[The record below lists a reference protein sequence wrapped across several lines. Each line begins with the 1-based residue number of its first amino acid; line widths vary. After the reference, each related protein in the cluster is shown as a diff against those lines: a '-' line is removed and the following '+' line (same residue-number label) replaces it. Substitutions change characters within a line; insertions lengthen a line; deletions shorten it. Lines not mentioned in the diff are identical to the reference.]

1 MATLKLERLNLIY
14 GGQGSGGTH
23 AVRDVDLT
31 IGDGEFCVF
40 LGPSGC
46 GKTSTLRMIAGL
58 ETPTSG
64 VVRLDGRVI
73 NDLYPGERD
82 IAMVFQSY
90 ALYPHLTVRGH
101 LELPLKAQRVPKVE
115 RERRV
120 NEIADLLQIA
130 DLLEARPRQLSGGQA
145 QRTAIGRAL
154 IRQPRLFLLDEPL
167 TNLDARLR
175 LETRAALKRLQS
187 ELGLTPIYV
196 TLEQAGELLVVARGV
211 AEEDPQGDA
220 VEHLLP
226 VGELERAGAQSED
239 LLRDGREEV
248 PGERVHRLPGRE
260 HRLVEAAA
268 VAPPSP
274 AREGERVGLE
284 VRHAL
289 ALGPGVRGVDVRRL
303 VEHLAD
309 RLGPPH
315 HDEPTAEQARALP
328 AVVAPDRPQDLDRAP
343 VGVHLRELARDL
355 RTWREEPAHELGQEP
370 RRHELGA
377 LGERSLR
384 QALARR
390 GRDLGCDRGL
400 RHARPA

>member
-1 MATLKLERLNLIY
+1 VATLKLELLNLIY
-14 GGQGSGGTH
+14 GGQGTPSTH
-23 AVRDVDLT
+23 AVRDVDLVV
-31 IGDGEFCVF
+31 GDGEFCVF

-175 LETRAALKRLQS
+175 LETRAALKRLQN
-187 ELGLTPIYV
+187 ELSITTIYV
-196 TLEQAGELLVVARGV
+196 THDQEEALSLADTIVVMNDGRVQQVATPRELYGHPVNRFVAGFIGTPPMNFVAATIHPSANGQVDESSLALVTTGFILPLSAQGTATSDVRGRSGLV
-211 AEEDPQGDA
+211 PGAALTLGVRPEDLIVGPLTGGDGPRGRVVVVEPQGD
-220 VEHLLP
+220 
-226 VGELERAGAQSED
+226 ERIISVALTGGDAAQTVWKV
-239 LLRDGREEV
+239 R
-248 PGERVHRLPGRE
+248 
-260 HRLVEAAA
+260 
-268 VAPPSP
+268 APK
-274 AREGERVGLE
+274 
-284 VRHAL
+284 H
-289 ALGPGVRGVDVRRL
+289 GPGVNVAVGDAVGLTVR
-303 VEHLAD
+303 
-309 RLGPPH
+309 P
-315 HDEPTAEQARALP
+315 
-328 AVVAPDRPQDLDRAP
+328 
-343 VGVHLRELARDL
+343 
-355 RTWREEPAHELGQEP
+355 
-370 RRHELGA
+370 
-377 LGERSLR
+377 
-384 QALARR
+384 
-390 GRDLGCDRGL
+390 RGL
-400 RHARPA
+400 RLFDKETEERVL

>member
-1 MATLKLERLNLIY
+1 VATLKLELLNLIY
-14 GGQGSGGTH
+14 GGQGTPSTH
-23 AVRDVDLT
+23 AVRDVDLVV
-31 IGDGEFCVF
+31 GDGEFCVF

-130 DLLEARPRQLSGGQA
+130 DLLGARPRQLSGGQA

-175 LETRAALKRLQS
+175 LETRAALKRLQN
-187 ELGLTPIYV
+187 ELGITTIYV
-196 TLEQAGELLVVARGV
+196 THDQEEALSLADTIVVMNDGRVQQVATPRELYGHPVNRFVAGFIGTPPMNFVAATIHPSANGQVDESSLALVTTGFILPLSAQGTAANDVRGRSGLV
-211 AEEDPQGDA
+211 PGAALTLGVRPEDLIVGPLAGGDGPRGRVVVVEPQGD
-220 VEHLLP
+220 
-226 VGELERAGAQSED
+226 ERIISVALTGGDAAQTVWKV
-239 LLRDGREEV
+239 R
-248 PGERVHRLPGRE
+248 
-260 HRLVEAAA
+260 
-268 VAPPSP
+268 APK
-274 AREGERVGLE
+274 
-284 VRHAL
+284 H
-289 ALGPGVRGVDVRRL
+289 GPGVNVAVGDAVGLTVR
-303 VEHLAD
+303 
-309 RLGPPH
+309 P
-315 HDEPTAEQARALP
+315 
-328 AVVAPDRPQDLDRAP
+328 
-343 VGVHLRELARDL
+343 
-355 RTWREEPAHELGQEP
+355 
-370 RRHELGA
+370 
-377 LGERSLR
+377 
-384 QALARR
+384 
-390 GRDLGCDRGL
+390 RGL
-400 RHARPA
+400 RLFDKDTEERVL

>member
-1 MATLKLERLNLIY
+1 VATLKLELLNLIY
-14 GGQGSGGTH
+14 GGQGTPSTH
-23 AVRDVDLT
+23 AVRDVDLVV
-31 IGDGEFCVF
+31 GDGEFCVF

-175 LETRAALKRLQS
+175 LETRAALKRLQN
-187 ELGLTPIYV
+187 ELSITTIYV
-196 TLEQAGELLVVARGV
+196 THDQEEALSLADTIVVMNDGRVQQVATPHELYGHPVNRFVAGFIGTPPMNFVAATIHPSANGQVDESSLALVTTGFILPLSAQGTAASDVRGRSGLV
-211 AEEDPQGDA
+211 PGAALTLGVRPEDLIVGPLAGGDGPRGRVVVVEPQGD
-220 VEHLLP
+220 
-226 VGELERAGAQSED
+226 ERIISVALTGGDAAQTVWKV
-239 LLRDGREEV
+239 R
-248 PGERVHRLPGRE
+248 
-260 HRLVEAAA
+260 
-268 VAPPSP
+268 APK
-274 AREGERVGLE
+274 R
-284 VRHAL
+284 
-289 ALGPGVRGVDVRRL
+289 GPGVNVAVGDAVGLTVR
-303 VEHLAD
+303 
-309 RLGPPH
+309 P
-315 HDEPTAEQARALP
+315 
-328 AVVAPDRPQDLDRAP
+328 
-343 VGVHLRELARDL
+343 
-355 RTWREEPAHELGQEP
+355 
-370 RRHELGA
+370 
-377 LGERSLR
+377 
-384 QALARR
+384 
-390 GRDLGCDRGL
+390 RGL
-400 RHARPA
+400 RLFDKETEERVL

>member
-1 MATLKLERLNLIY
+1 VATLKLELLNLIY
-14 GGQGSGGTH
+14 GGQGTPSTH
-23 AVRDVDLT
+23 AVRDVDLVV
-31 IGDGEFCVF
+31 GDGEFCVF

-175 LETRAALKRLQS
+175 LETRAALKRLQN
-187 ELGLTPIYV
+187 ELGITTIYV
-196 TLEQAGELLVVARGV
+196 THDQEEALSLADTIVVMNDGRVQQVATPHELYGHPVNRFVAGFIGTPPMNFAAATIHPPANGQVDESSLALVTTGFILPLSAQGTAASDVRGRNGLVPGV
-211 AEEDPQGDA
+211 ALTLGVRPEDLIVGPLTGEDGPRGRVVVVEPQGD
-220 VEHLLP
+220 
-226 VGELERAGAQSED
+226 ERIISVALTGGDAAQTVWKV
-239 LLRDGREEV
+239 R
-248 PGERVHRLPGRE
+248 
-260 HRLVEAAA
+260 
-268 VAPPSP
+268 APK
-274 AREGERVGLE
+274 
-284 VRHAL
+284 H
-289 ALGPGVRGVDVRRL
+289 GPGVNVAVGDAVGLTVR
-303 VEHLAD
+303 
-309 RLGPPH
+309 P
-315 HDEPTAEQARALP
+315 
-328 AVVAPDRPQDLDRAP
+328 
-343 VGVHLRELARDL
+343 
-355 RTWREEPAHELGQEP
+355 
-370 RRHELGA
+370 
-377 LGERSLR
+377 
-384 QALARR
+384 
-390 GRDLGCDRGL
+390 RGL
-400 RHARPA
+400 RLFDKETEERVL

>member
-1 MATLKLERLNLIY
+1 MATLKLELLNLIY
-14 GGQGSGGTH
+14 GGQGTPSTH
-23 AVRDVDLT
+23 AVRDVDLVV
-31 IGDGEFCVF
+31 GDGEFCVF

-175 LETRAALKRLQS
+175 LETRAALKRLQN
-187 ELGLTPIYV
+187 ELGITTIYV
-196 TLEQAGELLVVARGV
+196 THDQEEALSLADTIVVMNDGRVQQVATPRELYGHPVNRFVAGFIGTPPMNFVAATIHPSANGQVDESSLALVTTGFILPLSAQGTAASDVRGRSGLV
-211 AEEDPQGDA
+211 PGAALTLGVRPEDLIVGPLAGGDGPRGRVVVVEPQGD
-220 VEHLLP
+220 
-226 VGELERAGAQSED
+226 ERIISVALTGGDAAQTVWKV
-239 LLRDGREEV
+239 R
-248 PGERVHRLPGRE
+248 
-260 HRLVEAAA
+260 
-268 VAPPSP
+268 APK
-274 AREGERVGLE
+274 
-284 VRHAL
+284 H
-289 ALGPGVRGVDVRRL
+289 GPGVNVAVGDAVGLTVR
-303 VEHLAD
+303 
-309 RLGPPH
+309 P
-315 HDEPTAEQARALP
+315 
-328 AVVAPDRPQDLDRAP
+328 
-343 VGVHLRELARDL
+343 
-355 RTWREEPAHELGQEP
+355 
-370 RRHELGA
+370 
-377 LGERSLR
+377 
-384 QALARR
+384 
-390 GRDLGCDRGL
+390 RGL
-400 RHARPA
+400 RLFDKETEERVL

>member
-1 MATLKLERLNLIY
+1 VATLKLELLNLIY
-14 GGQGSGGTH
+14 GGQGTPSTH
-23 AVRDVDLT
+23 AVRDVDLVV
-31 IGDGEFCVF
+31 GDGEFCVF

-175 LETRAALKRLQS
+175 LETRAALKRLQN
-187 ELGLTPIYV
+187 ELGITTIYV
-196 TLEQAGELLVVARGV
+196 THDQEEALSLADTIVVMNDGRVQQVATSRELYGHPVNRFVAGFIGTPPMNFVAATIHPSANGQVDESSLALVTTGFILPLSAQGTPASDVRGRSGLV
-211 AEEDPQGDA
+211 PGAALTLGVRPEDLIVGPLAGGDGPRGRVVVVEPQGD
-220 VEHLLP
+220 
-226 VGELERAGAQSED
+226 ERIISVALTGGDAAQTVWKV
-239 LLRDGREEV
+239 R
-248 PGERVHRLPGRE
+248 
-260 HRLVEAAA
+260 
-268 VAPPSP
+268 APK
-274 AREGERVGLE
+274 
-284 VRHAL
+284 H
-289 ALGPGVRGVDVRRL
+289 GPGVNVAVGDAVGLTVR
-303 VEHLAD
+303 
-309 RLGPPH
+309 P
-315 HDEPTAEQARALP
+315 
-328 AVVAPDRPQDLDRAP
+328 
-343 VGVHLRELARDL
+343 
-355 RTWREEPAHELGQEP
+355 
-370 RRHELGA
+370 
-377 LGERSLR
+377 
-384 QALARR
+384 
-390 GRDLGCDRGL
+390 RGL
-400 RHARPA
+400 RLFDKETEERVL

>member
-1 MATLKLERLNLIY
+1 VATLKLELLNLIY
-14 GGQGSGGTH
+14 GGQGTPSTH
-23 AVRDVDLT
+23 AVRDVDLVV
-31 IGDGEFCVF
+31 GDGEFCVF

-175 LETRAALKRLQS
+175 LETRAALKRLQN
-187 ELGLTPIYV
+187 ELGITTIYV
-196 TLEQAGELLVVARGV
+196 THDQEEALSLADTIVVMNDGRVQQVATPHELYGHPVNRFVAGFIGTPPMNFVAATIHPSANGQVDESSLALVTTGFILPLSAQGTATSDVRGRSGLV
-211 AEEDPQGDA
+211 PGAALTLGVRPEDLIVGPLAGGDGPRGRVVVVEPQGD
-220 VEHLLP
+220 
-226 VGELERAGAQSED
+226 ERIVSVALTGGDAAQTVWKV
-239 LLRDGREEV
+239 R
-248 PGERVHRLPGRE
+248 
-260 HRLVEAAA
+260 
-268 VAPPSP
+268 APK
-274 AREGERVGLE
+274 
-284 VRHAL
+284 H
-289 ALGPGVRGVDVRRL
+289 GPGVNVAVGDAVGLTVR
-303 VEHLAD
+303 
-309 RLGPPH
+309 P
-315 HDEPTAEQARALP
+315 
-328 AVVAPDRPQDLDRAP
+328 
-343 VGVHLRELARDL
+343 
-355 RTWREEPAHELGQEP
+355 
-370 RRHELGA
+370 
-377 LGERSLR
+377 
-384 QALARR
+384 
-390 GRDLGCDRGL
+390 RGL
-400 RHARPA
+400 RLFDKDTEERVL

>member
-1 MATLKLERLNLIY
+1 VATLKLELLNLIY
-14 GGQGSGGTH
+14 GGQGTPSTH
-23 AVRDVDLT
+23 AVRDVDLVV
-31 IGDGEFCVF
+31 GDGEFCVF

-175 LETRAALKRLQS
+175 LETRAALKRLQN
-187 ELGLTPIYV
+187 ELGITTIYV
-196 TLEQAGELLVVARGV
+196 THDQEEALSLADTIVVMNDGRVQQVATPRELYGHPVNRFVAGFIGTPPMNFVAATIHLSANGQVDESSLALVTTGFILPLSAQGTAASDVRGRSGLVPGV
-211 AEEDPQGDA
+211 ALTLGVRPEDLIVGPLTEGDGPRGRVVVVEPQGD
-220 VEHLLP
+220 
-226 VGELERAGAQSED
+226 ERIISVALTGGDAAQTVWKV
-239 LLRDGREEV
+239 R
-248 PGERVHRLPGRE
+248 
-260 HRLVEAAA
+260 
-268 VAPPSP
+268 APK
-274 AREGERVGLE
+274 
-284 VRHAL
+284 H
-289 ALGPGVRGVDVRRL
+289 GPGVNVAVGDAVGLTVR
-303 VEHLAD
+303 
-309 RLGPPH
+309 P
-315 HDEPTAEQARALP
+315 
-328 AVVAPDRPQDLDRAP
+328 
-343 VGVHLRELARDL
+343 
-355 RTWREEPAHELGQEP
+355 
-370 RRHELGA
+370 
-377 LGERSLR
+377 
-384 QALARR
+384 
-390 GRDLGCDRGL
+390 RGL
-400 RHARPA
+400 RLFDKDTEERVL

>member
-1 MATLKLERLNLIY
+1 VATLKLELLNLIY
-14 GGQGSGGTH
+14 GGQGTPSTH
-23 AVRDVDLT
+23 AVRDVDLVV
-31 IGDGEFCVF
+31 GDGEFCVF

-101 LELPLKAQRVPKVE
+101 LELPLKAQRVPKAE

-175 LETRAALKRLQS
+175 LETRAALKRLQN
-187 ELGLTPIYV
+187 ELGITTIYV
-196 TLEQAGELLVVARGV
+196 THDQEEALSLADTIVVMNDGRVQQVATPRELYGHPVNRFVAGFIGTPPMNFVAATIHPPANGQVDESSLALVTTGFILPLSAQGTAASDVRGRSGLV
-211 AEEDPQGDA
+211 PGAALTLGVRPEDLIVGPLAGGDGPRGRVVVVEPQGDERIISVALTGGDAAQTVWKVRAPKHGPSVNVA
-220 VEHLLP
+220 V
-226 VGELERAGAQSED
+226 GDA
-239 LLRDGREEV
+239 
-248 PGERVHRLPGRE
+248 
-260 HRLVEAAA
+260 
-268 VAPPSP
+268 
-274 AREGERVGLE
+274 VGLT
-284 VRHAL
+284 VR
-289 ALGPGVRGVDVRRL
+289 P
-303 VEHLAD
+303 
-309 RLGPPH
+309 
-315 HDEPTAEQARALP
+315 
-328 AVVAPDRPQDLDRAP
+328 
-343 VGVHLRELARDL
+343 
-355 RTWREEPAHELGQEP
+355 
-370 RRHELGA
+370 
-377 LGERSLR
+377 
-384 QALARR
+384 
-390 GRDLGCDRGL
+390 RGL
-400 RHARPA
+400 RLFDKETEERVL

>member
-1 MATLKLERLNLIY
+1 VATLKLEQLNLVY
-14 GGQGSGGTH
+14 GGNGNPSTH
-23 AVRDVDLT
+23 AVRDVDLVV
-31 IGDGEFCVF
+31 GDGEFCVF

-64 VVRLDGRVI
+64 TIRLDGRVI

-175 LETRAALKRLQS
+175 LETRAALKRLQN
-187 ELGLTPIYV
+187 ELGITTIYV
-196 TLEQAGELLVVARGV
+196 THDQEEALSLADTIVVMNDGRVQQVATPRELYGHPVNRFVAGFIGTPPMNFVAATIHPSANGQVDESSLALVTTGFILPLSAQGTATSDVRGRSGLV
-211 AEEDPQGDA
+211 PGAALTLGVRPEDLIVGPLAGGDGPRGRVVVVEPQGD
-220 VEHLLP
+220 
-226 VGELERAGAQSED
+226 ERIVSVALTGGDAAQTVWKV
-239 LLRDGREEV
+239 R
-248 PGERVHRLPGRE
+248 
-260 HRLVEAAA
+260 
-268 VAPPSP
+268 APK
-274 AREGERVGLE
+274 
-284 VRHAL
+284 H
-289 ALGPGVRGVDVRRL
+289 GPGVNVAVGDAVGLTVR
-303 VEHLAD
+303 
-309 RLGPPH
+309 P
-315 HDEPTAEQARALP
+315 
-328 AVVAPDRPQDLDRAP
+328 
-343 VGVHLRELARDL
+343 
-355 RTWREEPAHELGQEP
+355 
-370 RRHELGA
+370 
-377 LGERSLR
+377 
-384 QALARR
+384 
-390 GRDLGCDRGL
+390 RGL
-400 RHARPA
+400 RLFDKDTEERVL

>member
-1 MATLKLERLNLIY
+1 VATLKLELLNLIY
-14 GGQGSGGTH
+14 GGQGTPSTH
-23 AVRDVDLT
+23 AVRDVDLVV
-31 IGDGEFCVF
+31 GDGEFCVF

-175 LETRAALKRLQS
+175 LETRAALKRLQN
-187 ELGLTPIYV
+187 ELGITTIYV
-196 TLEQAGELLVVARGV
+196 THDQEEALSLADTIVVMNDGRVQQVATPRELYGHPVNRFVAGFIGTPPMNFVAATIHPSANGQVDESSLALVTTGFILPLSAQGTAASDVRGRSGLVPGV
-211 AEEDPQGDA
+211 ALTLGVRPEDLIVGPLTEGDGPRGRVVVVEPQGD
-220 VEHLLP
+220 
-226 VGELERAGAQSED
+226 ERIISVALTGGDAAQTVWKV
-239 LLRDGREEV
+239 R
-248 PGERVHRLPGRE
+248 
-260 HRLVEAAA
+260 
-268 VAPPSP
+268 APK
-274 AREGERVGLE
+274 
-284 VRHAL
+284 H
-289 ALGPGVRGVDVRRL
+289 GPGVNVAVGDAVGLTVR
-303 VEHLAD
+303 
-309 RLGPPH
+309 P
-315 HDEPTAEQARALP
+315 
-328 AVVAPDRPQDLDRAP
+328 
-343 VGVHLRELARDL
+343 
-355 RTWREEPAHELGQEP
+355 
-370 RRHELGA
+370 
-377 LGERSLR
+377 
-384 QALARR
+384 
-390 GRDLGCDRGL
+390 RGL
-400 RHARPA
+400 RLFDKDTEERVL